1 MVSDVV
7 LAPIAAP
14 APPAERMS
22 WASRDGK
29 LEPWTQE
36 LPQLTLLPRVA
47 TRVDPEHPNVVQSI
61 WDVLASWR
69 AAERDLL
76 RIGPDSPDW
85 PRIHAEFVGLRAAYH
100 RLFNERLRPTR
111 AASISPRRR
120 TLQPMKDVIP

>member
-14 APPAERMS
+14 APPAERVD
-22 WASRDGK
+22 WASLDGE
-29 LEPWTQE
+29 LEPWTQA
-36 LPQLTLLPRVA
+36 LPQLTLLPEVV
-47 TRVDPEHPNVVQSI
+47 TRIDPEQPLLVLKI

-69 AAERDLL
+69 CAERRLAATTL
-76 RIGPDSPDW
+76 DSRDW
-85 PRIHAEFVGLRAAYH
+85 PRLHADLLGLRAAYH

-111 AASISPRRR
+111 AASISPRGR